1 MAFGLL
7 FATAAEDD
15 DASSSEQVD
24 DDVDELDV
32 DASDAE
38 AAAAAVAATATVDT
52 KDTGDWDCGVGS
64 AVCEVC
70 RWACECA
77 DGLKWRWCIRD
88 VWVELLE
95 VFAAEPCEGWAWF
108 LGDIW

>member
-1 MAFGLL
+1 MALGLL
-7 FATAAEDD
+7 FATAADED

-32 DASDAE
+32 DASDATVE
-38 AAAAAVAATATVDT
+38 AVAAAAAATADT
-52 KDTGDWDCGVGS
+52 TDTGDWDCGVGS

-70 RWACECA
+70 RWVCEWA

-88 VWVELLE
+88 VWVELLG
-95 VFAAEPCEGWAWF
+95 VFAAEP
-108 LGDIW
+108 